1 MGGYDNKI
9 SRELTLKR
17 RNLLH
22 TPYKKLKISK
32 KAKQEQVY
40 TESFWT
46 KQTFGAASKVK
57 KISTEEYLKSVS
69 KKETE

>member
-17 RNLLH
+17 RNFLQKKKKKKKKQ
-22 TPYKKLKISK
+22 YKKK
-32 KAKQEQVY
+32 EQVY

-69 KKETE
+69 MKETE